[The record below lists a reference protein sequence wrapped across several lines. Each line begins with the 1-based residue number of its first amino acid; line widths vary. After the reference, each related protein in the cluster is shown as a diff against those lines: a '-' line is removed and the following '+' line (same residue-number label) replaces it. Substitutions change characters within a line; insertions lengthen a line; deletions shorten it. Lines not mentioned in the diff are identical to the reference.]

1 MRKVTVVL
9 ILSVLF
15 LTPVMRAQNLVR
27 PAAGQCISIE
37 SCSKIDSLVQLALN
51 KKGKP
56 YVRAG
61 SGPNSFD
68 CSGFTMWVYRQFG
81 IDLPHGSVTQFKVGK
96 KVERKDIRP
105 GDLVFFYRSH
115 CVGHVG
121 LVTEVDSAGNVT
133 FIHAST
139 YKTGVKIDRLES
151 NWYAKTFCGTRRIF
165 ECADDTASR
174 VPVVFDPDTV
184 AVAAADTVAAAPV
197 AKPDTTCLV
206 HRVQQGETL
215 YAISKKYGVTV
226 AEIQRWNNLPSPD
239 KLSIGQQLKIYKSG
253 TRTAAS
259 STPAAQPAPKPVYH
273 KIKAGETLGSIAA
286 KYHTTVSKLQKLNN
300 MVRSAIKSLNAPLF
314 ISSTRLSR

>member
-1 MRKVTVVL
+1 MQKVITIL
-9 ILSVLF
+9 IVALTF
-15 LTPVMRAQNLVR
+15 LPSAFRAQSLVR
-27 PAAGQCISIE
+27 PADGQCITIS
-37 SCSKIDSLVQLALN
+37 SCSKIDSLVQLALT

-68 CSGFTMWVYRQFG
+68 CSGFTMWVYKQFG

-105 GDLVFFYRSH
+105 GDLVFFYRSR

-139 YKTGVKIDRLES
+139 YKTGVKLDRLDG
-151 NWYAKTFCGTRRIF
+151 NWYGRTFCGTRRIF
-165 ECADDTASR
+165 ECADDTTSR
-174 VPVVFDPDTV
+174 VPVVFTPEPTEEPVDTV
-184 AVAAADTVAAAPV
+184 TVPV
-197 AKPDTTCLV
+197 PKPDTTFVV
-206 HRVQQGETL
+206 HRVQKGETL

-226 AEIQRWNNLPSPD
+226 NEIQSWNHLPSSD
-239 KLSIGQQLKIYKSG
+239 KLSIGQSLKIYKRG
-253 TRTAAS
+253 TAAAANAAS
-259 STPAAQPAPKPVYH
+259 SAPSTPSAPAPKPVYH

-300 MVRSAIKSLNAPLF
+300 MGH
-314 ISSTRLSR
+314 STFLREGKMLRVK

>member
-1 MRKVTVVL
+1 MRALHTTVI
-9 ILSVLF
+9 ILLF
-15 LTPVMRAQNLVR
+15 LLLGNALFAQNLVR
-27 PAAGQCISIE
+27 PAAGQCIDIP
-37 SCSKIDSLVQLALN
+37 SCSKIDSLVQLALTKN
-51 KKGKP
+51 GRP
-56 YVRAG
+56 YARAG

-68 CSGFTMWVYRQFG
+68 CSGFTMWVYKQFG

-151 NWYAKTFCGTRRIF
+151 SWYAKTFCGTRRIF
-165 ECADDTASR
+165 ECADDTTSR
-174 VPVVFDPDTV
+174 VPVIFEPDTV
-184 AVAAADTVAAAPV
+184 AVAAADTVAAVPA

-239 KLSIGQQLKIYKSG
+239 KLSIGQTLKIYKSG
-253 TRTAAS
+253 TQTAAS

-300 MVRSAIKSLNAPLF
+300 MGH
-314 ISSTRLSR
+314 STFLREGKMLRVK

>member
-1 MRKVTVVL
+1 MQKIITILIAVL
-9 ILSVLF
+9 SLF
-15 LTPVMRAQNLVR
+15 PSALLAQNLVR
-27 PAAGQCISIE
+27 PAAGQCIDIP
-37 SCSKIDSLVQLALN
+37 SCSKIDSLVQLALT

-68 CSGFTMWVYRQFG
+68 CSGFTMWVYKQFG

-105 GDLVFFYRSH
+105 GDLVFFYRSR

-139 YKTGVKIDRLES
+139 YKTGVKIDHLES

-165 ECADDTASR
+165 ECADDTTSR
-174 VPVVFDPDTV
+174 VPVVFEPDTI
-184 AVAAADTVAAAPV
+184 AVSVADTVAASPAAPP
-197 AKPDTTCLV
+197 APTCIV
-206 HRVQQGETL
+206 HRVQKGETL

-226 AEIQRWNNLPSPD
+226 NEIQSWNHLPSPD
-239 KLSIGQQLKIYKSG
+239 KLSIGQSLKIYKRG
-253 TRTAAS
+253 TVAAANAAS
-259 STPAAQPAPKPVYH
+259 SAPSTPSAPAPKPVYH

-286 KYHTTVSKLQKLNN
+286 KYHTTVSKLQKLNKMGN
-300 MVRSAIKSLNAPLF
+300 
-314 ISSTRLSR
+314 STFLREGKTLRVK

>member
-1 MRKVTVVL
+1 MRCLHT
-9 ILSVLF
+9 LF
-15 LTPVMRAQNLVR
+15 LIPVFLLLGNALVAQNLVR
-27 PAAGQCISIE
+27 PAAGQCIDIP
-37 SCSKIDSLVQLALN
+37 SCSKIDSLVQLALT

-56 YVRAG
+56 YARAG

-68 CSGFTMWVYRQFG
+68 CSGFTMWVYKQFG

-165 ECADDTASR
+165 ECADDTTSR
-174 VPVVFDPDTV
+174 VPVVFEPDTV
-184 AVAAADTVAAAPV
+184 AVAAADTVAAAPA

-300 MVRSAIKSLNAPLF
+300 MGRSTFLREGKVL
-314 ISSTRLSR
+314 RVK

>member
-1 MRKVTVVL
+1 MRALHTTVI
-9 ILSVLF
+9 ILLF
-15 LTPVMRAQNLVR
+15 LLLGNALFAQNLVR
-27 PAAGQCISIE
+27 PAAGQCIDIP
-37 SCSKIDSLVQLALN
+37 SCSKIDSLVQLALTKN
-51 KKGKP
+51 GRP
-56 YVRAG
+56 YARAG

-68 CSGFTMWVYRQFG
+68 CSGFTMWVYKQFG

-151 NWYAKTFCGTRRIF
+151 SWYAKTFCGTRRIF
-165 ECADDTASR
+165 ECADDTTSR
-174 VPVVFDPDTV
+174 VPVIFEPDTV
-184 AVAAADTVAAAPV
+184 AVAADTVAAVPA

-253 TRTAAS
+253 TQTAAS

-300 MVRSAIKSLNAPLF
+300 MGRSTFLREGKML
-314 ISSTRLSR
+314 RVK

>member
-1 MRKVTVVL
+1 MRYLHTLIFIPVFLLLGNAVV
-9 ILSVLF
+9 
-15 LTPVMRAQNLVR
+15 AQNLVR
-27 PAAGQCISIE
+27 PAAGQCIDIP
-37 SCSKIDSLVQLALN
+37 SCSKIDSLVQLALT

-56 YVRAG
+56 YTRAG

-68 CSGFTMWVYRQFG
+68 CSGFTMWVYKQFG

-139 YKTGVKIDRLES
+139 YKTGVKIDHLES

-165 ECADDTASR
+165 ECADDTTSR
-174 VPVVFDPDTV
+174 VPVVFEPDTV
-184 AVAAADTVAAAPV
+184 VAPAVDTVAAAPV
-197 AKPDTTCLV
+197 AKPDTACLV
-206 HRVQQGETL
+206 HRVQKGETL
-215 YAISKKYGVTV
+215 YVISKKYGVTV
-226 AEIQRWNNLPSPD
+226 TEIQRWNNLPSPD
-239 KLSIGQQLKIYKSG
+239 RISIGQSLKIYKSG
-253 TRTAAS
+253 THTAAS

-300 MVRSAIKSLNAPLF
+300 MGH
-314 ISSTRLSR
+314 STFLREGKMLRVK